1 MIDVIWPLQQ
11 IIPVKTSLYER
22 YFKIQLVGHV
32 FHTVFEVNLHVN
44 KLDGFLKVDYLSPV
58 KLCQTN
64 KLKRREKVTKS
75 VLFLYNHSQGFL
87 YDSTFC
93 FHKKAFNLLNN

>member
-11 IIPVKTSLYER
+11 IIPVRTSLYER

-44 KLDGFLKVDYLSPV
+44 ELDGFLKVDYLSPV

-75 VLFLYNHSQGFL
+75 VFY
-87 YDSTFC
+87 FC
-93 FHKKAFNLLNN
+93 IIIAKVFFMIQHFVSIRKHLIC